1 MKIQLHADPA
11 AFTDVRRLVALHL
24 SRRGFTDLEFRVTQ
38 YLAEMLSNVVK
49 HSGGLTC
56 VVSLSTSSTS
66 VRLVVGDFSPELPV
80 LQQPD
85 WAAESGRG
93 MYLISELA
101 DENGAERSG
110 SGKNVWAQFH
120 VEHER
125 AVA

>member
-1 MKIQLHADPA
+1 MKIQLHADSA
-11 AFTDVRRLVALHL
+11 AFINVRRLVALHL
-24 SRRGFTDLEFRVTQ
+24 SRHGLSDLEFRVTQ
-38 YLAEMLSNVVK
+38 CLAELLSNVVK

-56 VVSLSTSSTS
+56 VVTLSTSSTS
-66 VRLVVGDFSPELPV
+66 VRLVVADLSPDLPV

-120 VEHER
+120 LEPER